1 MFAGVGDPNAL
12 PQAVLYQQVMRQAAM
27 LGFLDV
33 FRALMILILVLT
45 PTRVPAAVGQ
55 DAAAAAEWD
64 IDMLKKPILLV
75 SMLAIT
81 ACTVGPNYTK
91 PDLAVPAASPA
102 ARRGAAGPGDRPGA
116 LVGSVRRPELT
127 GLIDRALKDNPDMA
141 AAASR
146 VRQARLGEIQA
157 RAQYKPT
164 VDADANATDVKFS
177 KNAGFS
183 SLARAFSGGGG
194 GRAAAP
200 RAASR
205 CPATASRPS
214 RSGSTRA
221 GSSTSSAAGG
231 AGSKRRWRGP
241 RRPNGTGRDAAVMLA
256 AEVADAYFALRLDL
270 DQIAVLDSEI
280 ERQGRALQ
288 IAGNIAKVG
297 LVPGIDVTRQNGN
310 ITATRARIE
319 PLKADLE
326 VRKHAL
332 GVLLGQNPESLL
344 GELSG
349 PLPALAATPT
359 IPGGLAERPAAPPP
373 GHSRR
378 GAQSGGVDRR
388 YRRRGRRPLSQV
400 QPDRHRAAD
409 LDLARDAVHRRQPAT
424 DRHAARRRFPLLDWG
439 KRKAT
444 VGVRKEQREQAYQA
458 YRTAVLQGL
467 RDVEDALTRIDAERR
482 RNALLRAG
490 AGRCRP
496 HGRRRSGALSVGTGR
511 AGHGDQHAG
520 RRAAR
525 ARKPGGERC
534 ATAPAERRA
543 VQGDRRRLVGNG
555 AALIRICG
563 LRATWLTRA

>member
-1 MFAGVGDPNAL
+1 
-12 PQAVLYQQVMRQAAM
+12 
-27 LGFLDV
+27 
-33 FRALMILILVLT
+33 
-45 PTRVPAAVGQ
+45 
-55 DAAAAAEWD
+55 
-64 IDMLKKPILLV
+64 MLKKPILLV

-81 ACTVGPNYTK
+81 ACTVGPNYTN
-91 PDLAVPAASPA
+91 PDLPVPATFAGAQAAVPPGQGIDPA
-102 ARRGAAGPGDRPGA
+102 RWWEAFGDPT
-116 LVGSVRRPELT
+116 LT

-164 VDADANATDVKFS
+164 VDATANATDIKFS

-194 GRAAAP
+194 
-200 RAASR
+200 S
-205 CPATASRPS
+205 
-214 RSGSTRA
+214 
-221 GSSTSSAAGG
+221 GG
-231 AGSKRRWRGP
+231 APTGGVALPGDSIKTFAVGFDASWELDVFGGGRRGVEGALARTEAAEWNR
-241 RRPNGTGRDAAVMLA
+241 RDAAVMLS

-359 IPGGLAERPAAPPP
+359 IPAGLPSDLLRRRPDIRAAERNLAA
-373 GHSRR
+373 ST
-378 GAQSGGVDRR
+378 ADIGVA
-388 YRRRGRRPLSQV
+388 V
-400 QPDRHRAAD
+400 AD
-409 LDLARDAVHRRQPAT
+409 LYPKFNLTGIAQLISTSLATLFTGDSLQLT
-424 DRHAARRRFPLLDWG
+424 GTGAASFPLFDWG

-467 RDVEDALTRIDAERR
+467 RDVEDALVRIDAERR
-482 RNALLRAG
+482 RNALLRQAL
-490 AGRCRP
+490 ADADQSAAADQARYQ
-496 HGRRRSGALSVGTGR
+496 SGLVAQDTVINTQVDVLRARENLAASDAQLRQLSVALFKAIGGGWSETT
-511 AGHGDQHAG
+511 AG
-520 RRAAR
+520 
-525 ARKPGGERC
+525 
-534 ATAPAERRA
+534 
-543 VQGDRRRLVGNG
+543 
-555 AALIRICG
+555 
-563 LRATWLTRA
+563 